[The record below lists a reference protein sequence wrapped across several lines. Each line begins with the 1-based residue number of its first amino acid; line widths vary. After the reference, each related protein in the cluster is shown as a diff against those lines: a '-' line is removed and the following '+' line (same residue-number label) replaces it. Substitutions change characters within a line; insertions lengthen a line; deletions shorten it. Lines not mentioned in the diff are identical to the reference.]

1 MLTVIIPTLNCERTL
16 VPTLA
21 MLVQGAMSGLVRE
34 VVVADGGSSDAT
46 LEIADHAGCTLAPSA
61 GATGGAEAAGAGA
74 ALGVRLKAAAA
85 AARAPWLLFLR
96 PGTVLEA
103 TWLDEVA
110 PFIDEAE
117 RDSVRSAAVFTKQAS
132 LREPYPGVML
142 SLIAFVLSR
151 RAHPD
156 QGLLI
161 GRAHYDEVGGHSATA
176 ADPEAELLARLGRRR
191 IVVLRSAARR

>member
-1 MLTVIIPTLNCERTL
+1 MLTVIIPTFNCERTL

-46 LEIADHAGCTLAPSA
+46 IAIADNAGCTLAPP
-61 GATGGAEAAGAGA
+61 AGA
-74 ALGVRLKAAAA
+74 AAALGARLKTAAA
-85 AARAPWLLFLR
+85 AARTSWLLFLR
-96 PGTVLEA
+96 PGTVLEV

-110 PFIDEAE
+110 LFIDEAE
-117 RDSVRSAAVFTKQAS
+117 RSTARTAAVFTKQAS
-132 LREPYPGVML
+132 LREPYPGVVL

-161 GRAHYDEVGGHSATA
+161 GRALYDEVGGHSATA
-176 ADPEAELLARLGRRR
+176 ADPEAQLLARLGRRR
-191 IVVLRSAARR
+191 IVVLRSGARR

>member
-34 VVVADGGSSDAT
+34 VVVADGGSGDAT
-46 LEIADHAGCTLAPSA
+46 LEIADNAGCTLAPPA
-61 GATGGAEAAGAGA
+61 GHAGAGA

>member
-1 MLTVIIPTLNCERTL
+1 MWRLAMLTVIIPTLNCERTL

-34 VVVADGGSSDAT
+34 VVVADRGSSDAT
-46 LEIADHAGCTLAPSA
+46 LEIADNAGCTLAAPV
-61 GATGGAEAAGAGA
+61 GAAA
-74 ALGVRLKAAAA
+74 ALGARLKTAAA

-96 PGTVLEA
+96 PGTVLEV
-103 TWLDEVA
+103 TWLDEA
-110 PFIDEAE
+110 ALFIDEAE
-117 RDSVRSAAVFTKQAS
+117 RNSARPAAVFTKQAS
-132 LREPYPGVML
+132 LREPYPGVVL
-142 SLIAFVLSR
+142 SLIALVLSLR
-151 RAHPD
+151 THPD

-161 GRAHYDEVGGHSATA
+161 SRALYDEVGGHSAAA